1 MPTVKAFTI
10 GARIK
15 RDLRAHLRELGFTKK
30 PDGSLNPPN
39 GDKETYRHL
48 HRRHRDVK
56 SEASERLVIERLGE
70 FEKFFA
76 SGADIDPAKIEPVLE
91 EIDSDGW
98 QTKLFRAASLTWSVP
113 VSNGYGRRMRFLVWD
128 KQNTK
133 LIGLIA
139 LGDPVFNMRA
149 RDQIIGWSSVD
160 REQRLV
166 NMMDAYVLGAIPPYN
181 QLLGGKLIASLV
193 RTEEIAQRFKAKYG
207 QTKGIISKEHK
218 RAQLLCVTTTSSLGR
233 SSIYNRLK
241 LDGTD
246 YFKSVG
252 FTSGYGHFQIPP
264 KLFEDILS
272 YLKKRRRSYADGHQF
287 GDGPNWRMRAV
298 RLALRLLDVNEEVLR
313 HNLQREIFMCKFA
326 SNAYAYMCGHAKRVS
341 YDDLLPVSE
350 VSALAKNRWIV
361 PRALRRPEFANWTR
375 EETLQLIRRDAAP
388 IPEAAGLLLEA

>member
-39 GDKETYRHL
+39 GDKNTYRHL
-48 HRRHRDVK
+48 HRRHRDAK
-56 SEASERLVIERLGE
+56 SEAAERLVIERLGE
-70 FEKFFA
+70 FERYFA
-76 SGADIDPAKIEPVLE
+76 SGADIDPAKVEPVLE

-128 KQNTK
+128 KQNSK

-139 LGDPVFNMRA
+139 LGDPVFNMGA
-149 RDQIIGWSSVD
+149 RDRIIGWNS
-160 REQRLV
+160 
-166 NMMDAYVLGAIPPYN
+166 A
-181 QLLGGKLIASLV
+181 
-193 RTEEIAQRFKAKYG
+193 
-207 QTKGIISKEHK
+207 
-218 RAQLLCVTTTSSLGR
+218 
-233 SSIYNRLK
+233 
-241 LDGTD
+241 
-246 YFKSVG
+246 
-252 FTSGYGHFQIPP
+252 
-264 KLFEDILS
+264 DILS

-298 RLALRLLDVNEEVLR
+298 RLALKLLEVNEEVLR

-326 SNAYAYMCGHAKRVS
+326 SNAYAYMCGHAKRVR

-350 VSALAKNRWIV
+350 VSALARARWIV

-375 EETLQLIRRDAAP
+375 DETLHLIRRDAAP
-388 IPEAAGLLLEA
+388 NLNEVGLLLEA